1 VVIRKQAQQTVPST
15 ETAKSGCPAGWTPPP
30 NAVRQKLLYFTRTVG
45 YEHSAVARQEAALS
59 HSEQVLI
66 EMGKRAGFDV
76 QCTKDGRLFDEDL
89 SEIDCFVFY
98 TLGDLT
104 KAEKSPSPAMSKTGK
119 QKLLRLIAEGKPF
132 VGFHAATD
140 TFYGDGI
147 DPYIEMI
154 GAEFCGHGLEQ
165 EAAML
170 VTSPHFPGVEGIGDS
185 FRLFE
190 EWYCFKKVTDQMHV
204 ILALDTNGMH
214 GNLYDRPPMPA
225 TWARMYGKGRVFYTS
240 LGHRHE
246 VWTSDVFQRIAYG
259 GLSWAL
265 GNVEADIAYNFHKV
279 TPHGNQY
286 RKVPL
291 EPGCVSR

>member
-1 VVIRKQAQQTVPST
+1 MIRKQALENIPST
-15 ETAKSGCPAGWTPPP
+15 KTRSSAAPVGWTPPP

-45 YEHSAVARQEAALS
+45 YEHSAVARNGAALS
-59 HSEQVLI
+59 HSEEVLI

-76 QCTKDGRLFDEDL
+76 ECTKDGSVFDEDL
-89 SEIDCFVFY
+89 CGIDCFVFY
-98 TLGDLT
+98 TLGDLL
-104 KAEKSPSPAMSKTGK
+104 KPEKSPSSPMSPAGK
-119 QKLLRLIAEGKPF
+119 QNLLRMIAAGKPF

-154 GAEFCGHGLEQ
+154 GAEFCGHGMEQ
-165 EAAML
+165 EGTML
-170 VTSPHFPGVEGIGDS
+170 VTSPQFPGVEGLGDS

-190 EWYCFKKVTDQMHV
+190 EWYLFKKVTDQMHV
-204 ILALDTNGMH
+204 ILALDTQGMK
-214 GNLYDRPPMPA
+214 GNLYDRPPLPA

-240 LGHRHE
+240 LGHREE
-246 VWTSDVFQRIAYG
+246 VWNSEVFQSLTYG

-265 GNVEADIAYNFHKV
+265 GNVDADISYNFHAV
-279 TPHGNQY
+279 TPKGNQY